1 MAQAQAP
8 SQIPGLLDL
17 VQLRW
22 QFIRSVDTTQSIQK
36 ENIELKQE
44 IAQLKLKLK
53 SAAKEKAGVKSE
65 ILDKFKMQVDSYM
78 LKDRTELIR
87 LKQFIQSE
95 QDVNMNM
102 RLLLQRVVK
111 QYDALLVEKEK
122 RVEEIKAEFASSA
135 KDIASLKKE
144 VMQQREKH
152 EEEKKKINQLNE
164 SQKQEIERLN
174 VIVAKNLAEL
184 KSLTDQ
190 NEELNTKYSSFGKL
204 LSVSLLIQ

>member
-204 LSVSLLIQ
+204 LSVSLLI